1 MNTILKIYKHF
12 LLSDGVSTDSR
23 EDVTN
28 KIFFALSGDNFDG
41 NKYALDAY
49 KKGARLCIIDNNA
62 YEVSNSVLVPNTLV
76 ALQNLA
82 KYHREQNTATVL
94 AITGTNGKTTTK
106 ELVSSVLG
114 TFTDIIS
121 TKGNFNNHIGVPLTL
136 LRIVKSTKIAVIEMG
151 ANHIGEISK
160 LCEIAQPNIGI
171 ITNIGKAHLEGF
183 GSFEGVITAK
193 SELYTYIRKNNGKII
208 VNSDDELLVNLSN
221 DIRRFTYGTNNAD
234 VNGKLISTIP
244 YLKITWGDKDF
255 SNELLSQLYG
265 EYNFSNIMAAIATGV
280 FFGVE
285 SNSINSSIAGYLPQ
299 NNRSQIITT
308 DNNHVVMDA
317 YNANPTSM
325 KGAISSFA
333 EYKFK
338 NPYYLL
344 GDMFELGS
352 YSATEHQ
359 MIVDFL
365 MASNIKNVILLGN
378 EFCNTINH
386 SYLCFN
392 NTQDGIKHLKDNR
405 IIDSTILVKGS
416 RGMKLETILKIL

>member
-1 MNTILKIYKHF
+1 MNTILNIYKHF

-28 KIFFALSGDNFDG
+28 KIFFALSGDSFDG
-41 NKYALDAY
+41 NRYAAEAC
-49 KKGARLCIIDNNA
+49 KKGARLCVIDNKE
-62 YEVSNSVLVPNTLV
+62 YETSNSILVPNTLV
-76 ALQNLA
+76 TLQNIA
-82 KYHREQNTATVL
+82 KYHREQNTATVV

-114 TFTDIIS
+114 SYTDIIS
-121 TKGNFNNHIGVPLTL
+121 TKGNFNNHIGVPLSL

-160 LCEIAQPNIGI
+160 LCEIAQPKIGI

-193 SELYTYIRKNNGKII
+193 SELYTYIKKNNGKII

-234 VNGKLISTIP
+234 VNGKLINTIP
-244 YLKITWGDKDF
+244 YLKIAWGDKDF

-299 NNRSQIITT
+299 NNRSQIIKT
-308 DNNHVVMDA
+308 DSNHVVMDA

-338 NPYYLL
+338 NPYYIL

-352 YSATEHQ
+352 YSAAEHQ
-359 MIVDFL
+359 KIVEFL
-365 MASNIKNVILLGN
+365 TLSDIQNVILLGN
-378 EFCNTINH
+378 GFCKTINH
-386 SYLCFN
+386 KYLCFK
-392 NTQDGIKHLKDNR
+392 TTEEGIKYLTDNK
-405 IIDSTILVKGS
+405 ITNSTILVKGS

>member
-49 KKGARLCIIDNNA
+49 KKGARLCIIDNNT

-193 SELYTYIRKNNGKII
+193 SELYTYIKKNNGKII